1 MALIR
6 FLSRPDISIIRTPPL
21 VLHFETMNRVTRTE
35 LYKQKNSSA
44 KLYTNH
50 SFRFCDDRSN

>member
-35 LYKQKNSSA
+35 LYKQKNS
-44 KLYTNH
+44 K
-50 SFRFCDDRSN
+50 C